1 MLRWQEMK
9 DDINTLSYV
18 TATTLIAMGL
28 LPQLQAIR

>member
-1 MLRWQEMK
+1 MK
-9 DDINTLSYV
+9 DDINTLSYVYV